1 MDKMEQKNI
10 WRRLESAR
18 VRENR
23 IITGYIQ
30 HMHPEVYR
38 EAADF
43 YAELNELYPNKKDLR
58 KTNEY
63 EWIKTGSGTKQKK
76 FYTRRKQYQKKKKDS
91 HRITDNMNLC
101 IPLMNRVETATET
114 RETTT
119 ETPETATETP
129 ETATETPETA
139 TETPETAT
147 ETPETATETPI
158 DMSMCEEIHV
168 DIEPAEF
175 TFPAITDEMLEGLI
189 KDLRED
195 PDLDQI
201 FDELDIEFEEES
213 PLERELLY
221 W

>member
-1 MDKMEQKNI
+1 MMVSMERKNI

-43 YAELNELYPNKKDLR
+43 YGELNELYPNKKDLR

-91 HRITDNMNLC
+91 HRITDNMRLC

-114 RETTT
+114 PETATGT
-119 ETPETATETP
+119 VETAETATETP
-129 ETATETPETA
+129 ETTTETP
-139 TETPETAT
+139 TETV
-147 ETPETATETPI
+147 ETATETPI
-158 DMSMCEEIHV
+158 DMSMDEEIHV
-168 DIEPAEF
+168 VIEPAEF
-175 TFPAITDEMLEGLI
+175 TFPVVSDEMLEDVI
-189 KDLRED
+189 KGLRED